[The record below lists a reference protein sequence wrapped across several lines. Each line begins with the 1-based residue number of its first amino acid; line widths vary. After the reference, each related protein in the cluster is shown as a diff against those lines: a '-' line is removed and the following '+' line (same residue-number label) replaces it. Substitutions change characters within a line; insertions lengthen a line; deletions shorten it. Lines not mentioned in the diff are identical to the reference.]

1 VDASDLKIFPFGRN
15 DQFVLP
21 VRSLIFARDILT
33 FSYCFAAQSIWSII
47 AAQAQGVSS
56 IDLFSSLG

>member
-21 VRSLIFARDILT
+21 VRSLVFARDILI
-33 FSYCFAAQSIWSII
+33 FSYCFAAQSFWSII
-47 AAQAQGVSS
+47 ADQAQGVSS

>member
-15 DQFVLP
+15 DKFVLP
-21 VRSLIFARDILT
+21 VRSLVFARDILI
-33 FSYCFAAQSIWSII
+33 FSSCFAAQSFWSII
-47 AAQAQGVSS
+47 ADQAQGVSS

>member
-15 DQFVLP
+15 NKFVLP
-21 VRSLIFARDILT
+21 VRSLVFARDILT
-33 FSYCFAAQSIWSII
+33 FSYCFAAQSFWSII
-47 AAQAQGVSS
+47 ADQAQRVSS